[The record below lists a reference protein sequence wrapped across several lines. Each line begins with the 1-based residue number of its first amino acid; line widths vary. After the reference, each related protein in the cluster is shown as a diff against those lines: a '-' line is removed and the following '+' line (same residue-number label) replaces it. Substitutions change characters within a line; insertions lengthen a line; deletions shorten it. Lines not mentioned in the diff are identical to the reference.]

1 MSYRLEA
8 SSANGGDLV
17 SDTGDRIPYAMIV
30 AGKSYT
36 LNNTARLVN
45 SRDPTG
51 ANFVRETVT
60 VSVDAGDVTGSPPG
74 YYTDVVTFEVI
85 AR

>member
-1 MSYRLEA
+1 MLVAGRSYRLN
-8 SSANGGDLV
+8 S
-17 SDTGDRIPYAMIV
+17 
-30 AGKSYT
+30 
-36 LNNTARLVN
+36 TARLIN

-51 ANFVRETVT
+51 ADFVRETVT
-60 VSVDAGDVTGSPPG
+60 VTVDAGDVTGSPPG